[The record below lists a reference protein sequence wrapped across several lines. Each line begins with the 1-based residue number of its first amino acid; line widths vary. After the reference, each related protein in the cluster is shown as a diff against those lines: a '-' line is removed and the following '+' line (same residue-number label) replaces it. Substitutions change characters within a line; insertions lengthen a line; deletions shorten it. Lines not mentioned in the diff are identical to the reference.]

1 MPAPTATP
9 VQAVPAPAAAPAKEV
24 VPPPE
29 LLQVKNIYILPM
41 GGGFD
46 QYLANQLSR
55 KGLVQVVT
63 DPAKADA
70 ILADRLGKP
79 FEKAFNELYPEPKPL
94 EPEPKPQDEEGDESS
109 PNFNMKNQLPER
121 TSSFGRGK
129 GTYFLVSRSSR
140 NVVWSIYAKPKSTAP
155 DDLNEA
161 ARGVAVELS
170 TSIKDLGKAV
180 QKQENARL
188 EAEQKV
194 VAK

>member
-1 MPAPTATP
+1 MLTIALFLFLQQAPTAAP
-9 VQAVPAPAAAPAKEV
+9 VQAPATAAPAAAPQLPAAAPVVAPAPRPAPAPPKAV

-63 DPAKADA
+63 NPAKADA
-70 ILADRLGKP
+70 VLADRLGKP
-79 FEKAFNELYPEPKPL
+79 FEQAFEELYPEFKPPAPVAKPKT
-94 EPEPKPQDEEGDESS
+94 DEEEKSS
-109 PNFNMKNQLPER
+109 STSFDMKNQLPAR

-140 NVVWSIYAKPKSTAP
+140 NVVWSVYAKPKS
-155 DDLNEA
+155 
-161 ARGVAVELS
+161 
-170 TSIKDLGKAV
+170 
-180 QKQENARL
+180 
-188 EAEQKV
+188 
-194 VAK
+194 

>member
-1 MPAPTATP
+1 MLTTALFLFMQQAAAPAAAQAPAAPAPASAPAPTPAPAPAATP

-79 FEKAFNELYPEPKPL
+79 FEKAFNELYPEPKP
-94 EPEPKPQDEEGDESS
+94 
-109 PNFNMKNQLPER
+109 
-121 TSSFGRGK
+121 T
-129 GTYFLVSRSSR
+129 R
-140 NVVWSIYAKPKSTAP
+140 N
-155 DDLNEA
+155 
-161 ARGVAVELS
+161 
-170 TSIKDLGKAV
+170 
-180 QKQENARL
+180 
-188 EAEQKV
+188 
-194 VAK
+194 